1 MATHEISLL
10 GPQTVPDATG
20 FVYQQPYPLLATNDI
35 WGNLVYIFADGGT
48 TNYLYGQCTLPQN
61 YVTTAVIVIIW
72 TATATSG
79 NVVWGF
85 DYRVVGGDDTTSLD
99 QATAV
104 ESVTVTDAAPTA
116 TDRRLRVTVALTSA
130 NLAAGSTLEFRLSR
144 NPSNGSDTMAASAEL
159 FDCLLSYSDV

>member
-10 GPQTVPDATG
+10 GPQTVPDSTG
-20 FVYQQPYPLLATNDI
+20 NVYQQPYPILATNDV
-35 WGNLVYIFADGGT
+35 WGNLIFVFADAGT
-48 TNYLYGQCTLPQN
+48 TNYLYGVITIPQN
-61 YVTTAVIVIIW
+61 YVGTAVIVFIW

-79 NVVWGF
+79 NVLWGF

-104 ESVTVTDAAPTA
+104 ESVTVQDVAPTA

-130 NLAAGSTLEFRLSR
+130 NLAAGSTLEFRISR
-144 NPSNGSDTMAASAEL
+144 NPSNGSDTMAASAQL
-159 FDCLLSYSDV
+159 FDCLLSYADV